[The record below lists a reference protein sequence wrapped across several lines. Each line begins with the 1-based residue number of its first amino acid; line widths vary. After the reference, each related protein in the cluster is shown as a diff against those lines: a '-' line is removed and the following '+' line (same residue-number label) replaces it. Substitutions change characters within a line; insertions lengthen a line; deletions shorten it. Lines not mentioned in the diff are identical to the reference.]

1 MLSGIGVGVRG
12 FMQGFRFGVALAAVL
27 VGASPAGAQL
37 MPLEQAAKM
46 FGARE
51 GSFAADLSP
60 LGDKVV
66 YLSADGGSRTVV
78 KLLDLASLKERR
90 IIASDG
96 KHESLQSC
104 EFATESWIVCQ
115 YGGTSPY
122 LNLVITFG
130 RLAAIDL
137 DKNQIK
143 PLGVRADEDRD
154 TTIRQKDGRIL
165 DFILEG
171 SGGSVLMA
179 RNHVPQ
185 QAPVGE
191 ASGDTA
197 GGLGVDRIDLASM
210 RASTVEAPRPDASQF
225 MTDGQGSVRLVGL
238 EQIARNGEQ
247 LSGQT
252 KFHFRVAG
260 SKSWRDLGEFDSRD
274 NSGMWPLAI
283 DRSNDSL
290 YYLQKRDGRD
300 ALFTMK
306 LDGSNTSTLVAK
318 NDRVDISSVLRV
330 GRGQP
335 VIGYRYSDERPRIEY
350 FDPTFRKLASALGRA
365 LPNTPIIEF
374 AGSSRDAA
382 KVLVHGSGDT
392 SPGTF
397 YVLDRASRQMPAILL
412 DRPEL
417 DEKTLSP
424 VRSISY
430 RAADGTQIPAY
441 LTMPKGAA
449 GTKLP
454 AVVMPHGGPS
464 SRDEWGFDWLAQFLA
479 SQGYVVIQPN
489 YRGSAGFGDE
499 FLGEN
504 AFRDWRKAIS
514 DIHDSGDYLVTQGIA
529 DPKRMAILGWSY
541 GGYAALQSAVTDPDR
556 YKAVI
561 AIAPVTDLSALRRDA
576 EGFTNENLTKDFIGK
591 DDNLRSGSPLHHAS
605 AIKAPVLL
613 VHGDLDGNVRV
624 AHSQRMEAALR
635 KAGTPVEFLR
645 YKQVEHQLDDSDV
658 RTEMLAHIGAMLD
671 KTIGH

>member
-1 MLSGIGVGVRG
+1 
-12 FMQGFRFGVALAAVL
+12 
-27 VGASPAGAQL
+27 

-51 GSFAADLSP
+51 GSFAANLSP

-78 KLLDLASLKERR
+78 KLLDLATQKERR

-96 KHESLQSC
+96 KRESLQWC
-104 EFATESWIVCQ
+104 EFATDSWIVCR
-115 YGGTSPY
+115 YGGNAHYGNS
-122 LNLVITFG
+122 VIAFG
-130 RLAAIDL
+130 RLVAIDL
-137 DKNQIK
+137 DKNQAK
-143 PLGVRADEDRD
+143 PLGVRMDADRD
-154 TTIRQKDGRIL
+154 DEIRQEDGSIL
-165 DFILEG
+165 DLLTGG

-185 QAPVGE
+185 QAP
-191 ASGDTA
+191 SGQAGGDSG
-197 GGLGVDRIDLASM
+197 GGLGVDRIDLSSM
-210 RASTVEAPRPDASQF
+210 HVTTVEVPRHGASQF
-225 MTDGQGSVRLVGL
+225 MTDGRGAVRLVGL
-238 EQIARNGEQ
+238 DQHAQNGEQ
-247 LSGQT
+247 LSGKT
-252 KFHFRVAG
+252 KFRFRVAG
-260 SKSWRDLGEFDSRD
+260 SESWRDLGEYDSRND
-274 NSGMWPLAI
+274 GGMWPLAI
-283 DRSNDSL
+283 DQSSDSL

-306 LDGSNTSTLVAK
+306 LDGSNKSALVAK
-318 NDRVDISSVLRV
+318 NDRVDIAGVLRIS
-330 GRGQP
+330 RGQP
-335 VIGYRYSDERPRIEY
+335 VIGYRYSDERPRFEY
-350 FDPTFRKLASALGRA
+350 FDPTFQTLAAKLGRA

-374 AGSSRDAA
+374 AGSSRDAT
-382 KVLVHGSGDT
+382 KLLVHGSGDT
-392 SPGTF
+392 SPGTY
-397 YVLDRASRQMPAILL
+397 YVLDRATRQMPAVLL

-417 DEKTLSP
+417 DERTLSP
-424 VRSISY
+424 VTAVSF

-441 LTMPKGAA
+441 LTMPTGGAR
-449 GTKLP
+449 TKLP
-454 AVVMPHGGPS
+454 AVVLPHGGPS

-489 YRGSAGFGDE
+489 YRGSAGFGDD

-514 DIHDSGDYLVTQGIA
+514 DIRDSGDYLVAQGIA
-529 DPKRMAILGWSY
+529 DSKRMAILGWSY
-541 GGYAALQSAVTDPDR
+541 GGYAALQSAATDPDR

-591 DDNLRSGSPLHHAS
+591 DDNLKSGSPLHHAS

-613 VHGDLDGNVRV
+613 VHGDLDANVRV

-635 KAGTPVEFLR
+635 KAGTPVEFLH
-645 YKQVEHQLDDSDV
+645 YKQLEHQLDDSDV

>member
-1 MLSGIGVGVRG
+1 
-12 FMQGFRFGVALAAVL
+12 MQGFRYRVAFAAVL
-27 VGASPAGAQL
+27 AGSSPAAAQA

-51 GSFAADLSP
+51 GSFAASLSP

-78 KLLDLASLKERR
+78 KVLDLASQKERR

-96 KHESLQSC
+96 KHESLQWC
-104 EFATESWIVCQ
+104 EFATESWIVCR
-115 YGGTSPY
+115 YGGNAP
-122 LNLVITFG
+122 LGNLVITFG
-130 RLAAIDL
+130 RLATIDL

-143 PLGVRADEDRD
+143 PLGVRVDAERD
-154 TTIRQKDGRIL
+154 NGIRQEDGRIL
-165 DFILEG
+165 DFLTDG

-191 ASGDTA
+191 ARSDSA
-197 GGLGVDRIDLASM
+197 GGMGVERIDLSSM
-210 RASTVEAPRPDASQF
+210 HASTVEEPRRDASQF
-225 MTDGQGSVRLVGL
+225 MTDGRGSVRLVGL
-238 EQIARNGEQ
+238 EQYAQDGEQ
-247 LSGQT
+247 LSGIT
-252 KFHFRVAG
+252 KFRFRIAG
-260 SKSWRDLGEFDSRD
+260 SKIWRDLGEYDSRD
-274 NSGMWPLAI
+274 ASGMWPLAI
-283 DRSNDSL
+283 DPSIDSL

-306 LDGSNTSTLVAK
+306 LDGSNRSTLVAK

-330 GRGQP
+330 SRGQP

-350 FDPTFRKLASALGRA
+350 FDPTYQTLAAALGRA

-374 AGSSRDAA
+374 AGSSHDAT
-382 KVLVHGSGDT
+382 KLLVHGSGDT
-392 SPGTF
+392 SPGTY
-397 YVLDRASRQMPAILL
+397 YVLDRATRQMPAVLL

-424 VRSISY
+424 VRAVSF

-441 LTMPKGAA
+441 LTMPTGGAR
-449 GTKLP
+449 TKLP
-454 AVVMPHGGPS
+454 AVVLPHGGPS

-489 YRGSAGFGDE
+489 YRGSAGFGDD

-514 DIHDSGDYLVTQGIA
+514 DIRDSGDYLVAQGIA
-529 DPKRMAILGWSY
+529 DSKRMAILGWSY
-541 GGYAALQSAVTDPDR
+541 GGYAALQSAATDPDR

-576 EGFTNENLTKDFIGK
+576 QGFTNENLTKDFIGK